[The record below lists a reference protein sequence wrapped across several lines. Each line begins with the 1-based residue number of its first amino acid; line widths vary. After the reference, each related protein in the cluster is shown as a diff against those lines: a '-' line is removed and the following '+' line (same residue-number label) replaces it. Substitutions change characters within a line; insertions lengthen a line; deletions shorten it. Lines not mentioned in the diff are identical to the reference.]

1 VKRRAFIAGLGG
13 ASVAPALLPL
23 SARAQQ
29 PAMPVIGLL
38 DPRSPE
44 DVADRV
50 RTFRLGLKASGYVE
64 GENIA
69 IEYRW
74 ADNQIDRLPALAA
87 DLVRRRVA
95 VIAVAGA
102 TAPVIAKAATSDI
115 PIVFVVAEDP
125 VRLGLVSSLARPN
138 GNATGINFFSGELG
152 AKRLEILRELV
163 PTTSRMAALVN
174 PAGDGIET
182 TLRDV
187 KAAAQAMG
195 LQLSVL
201 EASTGR
207 EIDAAFA
214 TVARERPDALLVG
227 LDSFFS
233 SRRVQ
238 IVQWAA
244 RHAIPT
250 TYSQRLFA
258 DVGGL
263 MTYGSNV
270 PEAWRQAGVYVG
282 RILKGAKPADLPVLQ
297 ANKFELVI
305 NMQTARMIGLTVP
318 STLLA
323 TADEVIE

>member
-263 MTYGSNV
+263 MTDGSNV